1 MRDCVVYEGLCSFQ
15 YLQPSAAKV
24 CNITWPLQCV
34 AVCCSVLQGVA
45 VRCSALQCVKCVAVC
60 CSMLQCR
67 PQRCAISPG
76 LDSSS
81 SASYHTSVLQ
91 CVAACCTVLQCVALC
106 CSVLQ
111 CVAVF
116 CSSASYHILHPTC
129 KHSRIYI
136 FDTTKCTVCNE
147 TVY

>member
-111 CVAVF
+111 CVAVC
-116 CSSASYHILHPTC
+116 CSVLQQRLVSYIAP
-129 KHSRIYI
+129 
-136 FDTTKCTVCNE
+136 NM
-147 TVY
+147 

>member
-1 MRDCVVYEGLCSFQ
+1 VYEGLCSFQ

-81 SASYHTSVLQ
+81 SASYHT
-91 CVAACCTVLQCVALC
+91 C
-106 CSVLQ
+106 VLQ